1 MPGLF
6 TARLRAGNRG
16 LWFNR
21 KRSGQAG
28 VPGKEL
34 NQGNTVPRMRSQP
47 DLWARRRALAIAAW
61 SVWICFAAC
70 GPRSEGPSEADFL
83 YSRNGVEMYGGLDPR
98 APVSGILE
106 FDTRARVLE
115 THRSFVRIR
124 TDDRQEGWVPR
135 SMLLDHGLRGRLRAL
150 STASAD
156 LPPQGLSRPRDTLN
170 VHVEPYRWSPTF
182 YQLKKD
188 EGFHVL
194 DRMLVDRLPSAAQ
207 TAPTIPEPTG
217 EDYWYLVRIP
227 QIGEAG
233 WLLGNMVYADLPLE
247 VAMLAQGKTV
257 VGYFPIGSITDE
269 SLGETKTTWL
279 WVQSTAR
286 GQVHDFDRV
295 MVFRWDSR
303 RDRYLIIRQN
313 SNLKG
318 YLPVELLPGLETK
331 RGTGMGYR
339 ILLERNGELRQRTYV
354 YTRDRV
360 YPLGEDAVTGMPD
373 HVPPG
378 GFGARYEFVQP
389 PRVEPSDPLATP
401 D

>member
-1 MPGLF
+1 M
-6 TARLRAGNRG
+6 
-16 LWFNR
+16 
-21 KRSGQAG
+21 
-28 VPGKEL
+28 
-34 NQGNTVPRMRSQP
+34 PRMHSQP
-47 DLWARRRALAIAAW
+47 DPWARRRALAIA
-61 SVWICFAAC
+61 VWAGCVCLAAC
-70 GPRSEGPSEADFL
+70 APQNDSPSEADFH
-83 YSRNGVEMYGGLDPR
+83 YSRNGVEMYRALDPR
-98 APVSGILE
+98 APVTAVLG
-106 FDTRARVLE
+106 FDTRARILE
-115 THRSFVRIR
+115 SHRSFVKIR
-124 TDDRQEGWVPR
+124 TANRQEGWVPR
-135 SMLLDHGLRGRLRAL
+135 SMLLDHRLRDRLRTL

-182 YQLKKD
+182 YQLKKE

-194 DRMLVDRLPSAAQ
+194 DRMLVDRLPSSAQ
-207 TAPTIPEPTG
+207 TARTIPEPTG

-247 VAMLAQGKTV
+247 VAMLAHGKTV
-257 VGYFPIGSITDE
+257 VAYFPIGSITDE

-286 GQVHDFDRV
+286 GQVHDFDRL

-318 YLPVELLPGLETK
+318 YLPVELLPGMETK
-331 RGTGMGYR
+331 RGTGMGFR
-339 ILLERNGELRQRTYV
+339 ILFERNGELRQRTHV

-360 YPLGEDAVTGMPD
+360 YQIEENAVTGTPD

-378 GFGARYEFVQP
+378 GFGSRYEFVQP
-389 PRVEPSDPLATP
+389 RRVEPSSSVPAP
-401 D
+401 G